1 MITVQIDS
9 DIDINSITNKEI
21 LDKLDDFEKQFIKAE
36 EITYNY
42 GDISFTEYNK
52 NSLTCMPPRIF
63 RYKLIRVY
71 DLFDK

>member
-1 MITVQIDS
+1 MITVQVQA
-9 DIDINSITNKEI
+9 DIINSVTNKEI

-52 NSLTCMPPRIF
+52 SSLTYIPPYIF
-63 RYKLIRVY
+63 RYKLIR
-71 DLFDK
+71 DDTLWDR

>member
-1 MITVQIDS
+1 MITVQIQA
-9 DIDINSITNKEI
+9 DIINSVTNKEI

-52 NSLTCMPPRIF
+52 SSLTYIPPYIF
-63 RYKLIRVY
+63 RYKLIR
-71 DLFDK
+71 DDTLWDR

>member
-1 MITVQIDS
+1 MITIQIQA
-9 DIDINSITNKEI
+9 DIINSVTNKEI

-52 NSLTCMPPRIF
+52 SSLTYIPPYIF
-63 RYKLIRVY
+63 RYKLIR
-71 DLFDK
+71 DNTIWDR